1 MNVVTSIGLQAASR
15 TTLLKV
21 ITSNTIKAL
30 KVPACRPGHLLAL
43 TPARTRPGAWS
54 VHPVSFVRANSLLP
68 RLHAR
73 VCVRARP
80 PVTDCVR
87 EGGRMSHGHAQSE
100 GGGAQFHSD
109 DAIQR
114 QYYCEWQVCSG
125 RRCHGLFYSYSGSL
139 LLVILD
145 LFYGGVIL
153 PSLTALCAIACGRL
167 LARTDTTS
175 MHTYIHTCTRSHTQ
189 TYIHTCK
196 RRYMHRKYIH
206 TYIYTYVYTYTDTHV
221 RTGAYTH
228 TPT

>member
-1 MNVVTSIGLQAASR
+1 
-15 TTLLKV
+15 
-21 ITSNTIKAL
+21 
-30 KVPACRPGHLLAL
+30 
-43 TPARTRPGAWS
+43 
-54 VHPVSFVRANSLLP
+54 VSFVRANSLLP